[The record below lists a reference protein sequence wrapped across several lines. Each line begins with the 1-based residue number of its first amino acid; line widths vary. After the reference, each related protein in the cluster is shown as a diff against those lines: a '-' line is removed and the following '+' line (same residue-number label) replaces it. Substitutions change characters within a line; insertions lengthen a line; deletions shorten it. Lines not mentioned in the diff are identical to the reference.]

1 MKFSSIKRLLPGSVV
16 RQIYNVRRFLSPI
29 AILDRRLIAYR
40 FLRGEGIEIG
50 ALHLPLKVPR
60 SAKVKYV
67 DRLTVSELRK
77 QYPELSDVPLVEPDI
92 LDDGTRLDRVADAS
106 QDFVIAN
113 HLIEHAPD
121 PLGAIDNMLRVLKK
135 NGRLFLAIPDKRFSF
150 DVDRPVTP
158 LQHLIKDHEE
168 GPEWSR
174 KDHYEEWVRFVDK
187 QEGAEGEKQVL
198 ELMKMDYSIHFHVW
212 SSIEMLEMF
221 ALLKKEMQLNFD
233 VELFYQH
240 FDECI
245 FILRKLA

>member
-1 MKFSSIKRLLPGSVV
+1 
-16 RQIYNVRRFLSPI
+16 
-29 AILDRRLIAYR
+29 
-40 FLRGEGIEIG
+40 
-50 ALHLPLKVPR
+50 VPR

-174 KDHYEEWVRFVDK
+174 KEHYEEWVRFVDK